1 MHDQVHQTG
10 TYRIQ
15 AIYSGDASF
24 GSSSSAVITQVVRRP
39 GGGMRPSILT
49 SGAHWTEAL
58 GRGVLVHPG
67 VRVVCPAHDRSCS
80 TEAAASSQMP
90 GSTGSAKTRR
100 WVRVAQ
106 THIAVGAGKTTAVT
120 FRLNRTGVRLLRKF
134 RKLRIAVLIVAH
146 PNRGAT
152 VKRTKIITIRPPAK
166 H

>member
-1 MHDQVHQTG
+1 VASTIAAGAGLSSNLEADLNTV
-10 TYRIQ
+10 
-15 AIYSGDASF
+15 AWVGDRGRAP
-24 GSSSSAVITQVVRRP
+24 A
-39 GGGMRPSILT
+39 
-49 SGAHWTEAL
+49 
-58 GRGVLVHPG
+58 RGVAG
-67 VRVVCPAHDRSCS
+67 
-80 TEAAASSQMP
+80 
-90 GSTGSAKTRR
+90 
-100 WVRVAQ
+100 